1 MRKYVSL
8 VFALFILYLLV
19 QLGFNYLGNG
29 HSIEYTLKDGD
40 TNLMV
45 SEVYRKNSKV
55 DPDMYAFTIKVDDV
69 SFATSTTR
77 HFNSAQEVIE
87 DIKYYSD
94 DKYKCIFIKYMD
106 NVVIDDVLC
115 NNGKYTTPFH
125 NIENPSE
132 GLKNFVGDLI
142 TKEYNLKKYA
152 DDLSDFANYEGNTV
166 YNSNMIKSH
175 FLAYEYKNY
184 LYRVNKIEKFGSTSY
199 ENVPALKIFLND
211 KYIVLTTNLM
221 RSYSITSSRS
231 NEETAAIDATTA
243 KIIGTYNDSIYMMIG
258 DKEYEYDTVNNTAL
272 EVGSKNTSIK
282 YYTGGT
288 WSHIPYTDLATADE
302 FGSEYANDY
311 KNSEY
316 TKIVKRGKNIGY
328 YYYFK
333 KTNNGYNVF
342 RSNINDKDSI
352 TYLFTTTNI
361 NSIRYVGD
369 YIYYTVDKYIRYY
382 KTDKGNR
389 TVYVLRDKVSD
400 LNYNVYLDKT
410 KEA

>member
-1 MRKYVSL
+1 MSHISL
-8 VFALFILYLLV
+8 RPPLVHHLLYAILV
-19 QLGFNYLGNG
+19 Q
-29 HSIEYTLKDGD
+29 
-40 TNLMV
+40 
-45 SEVYRKNSKV
+45 
-55 DPDMYAFTIKVDDV
+55 
-69 SFATSTTR
+69 
-77 HFNSAQEVIE
+77 
-87 DIKYYSD
+87 
-94 DKYKCIFIKYMD
+94 
-106 NVVIDDVLC
+106 
-115 NNGKYTTPFH
+115 
-125 NIENPSE
+125 
-132 GLKNFVGDLI
+132 
-142 TKEYNLKKYA
+142 
-152 DDLSDFANYEGNTV
+152 
-166 YNSNMIKSH
+166 
-175 FLAYEYKNY
+175 
-184 LYRVNKIEKFGSTSY
+184 
-199 ENVPALKIFLND
+199 
-211 KYIVLTTNLM
+211 
-221 RSYSITSSRS
+221 
-231 NEETAAIDATTA
+231 
-243 KIIGTYNDSIYMMIG
+243 
-258 DKEYEYDTVNNTAL
+258 
-272 EVGSKNTSIK
+272 
-282 YYTGGT
+282 
-288 WSHIPYTDLATADE
+288 SHIPYTDLATADE